1 MKQSIAEFAASIK
14 DLQISIAKSVP
25 FTLFFRI
32 VSFLDWLSRTIDEI
46 SITLVKWWYQA
57 K

>member
-14 DLQISIAKSVP
+14 NLQIALAKSVP
-25 FTLFFRI
+25 TLFFRI

-46 SITLVKWWYQA
+46 SSTLVGWWYQV